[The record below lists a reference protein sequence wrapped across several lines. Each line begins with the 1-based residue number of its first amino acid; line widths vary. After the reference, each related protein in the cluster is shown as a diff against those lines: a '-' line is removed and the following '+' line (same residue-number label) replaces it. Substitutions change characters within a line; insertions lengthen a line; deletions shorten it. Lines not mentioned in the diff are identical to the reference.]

1 MSFVVAVF
9 RIRPA
14 GSATKAARC
23 KVLMHFVAHAAVA
36 IDTCCN
42 EVFILKLDTG
52 ENFIS
57 IHSEP

>member
-1 MSFVVAVF
+1 
-9 RIRPA
+9 
-14 GSATKAARC
+14 
-23 KVLMHFVAHAAVA
+23 MHFVAHAAVA